1 MNAILAFINSHSSHR
16 AYASPAEREHEALL
30 AEITHISA
38 REAAN
43 DAWISNSSGS
53 VSGSF
58 LSFSGV

>member
-1 MNAILAFINSHSSHR
+1 MNAILAFINSYSSHR